1 MTKSEIK
8 PHLGHFGEIAY
19 NSSPSPGSFHGFISE
34 IKGSTIIFRKLE
46 GNPITIKIDAIQS
59 FIPKLDPK
67 LKYTTEL

>member
-1 MTKSEIK
+1 MTKQEIK
-8 PHLGHFGEIAY
+8 PYLGQFGEIAY
-19 NSSPSPGSFHGFISE
+19 NSSPSPGAFHGFISE
-34 IKGSTIIFRKLE
+34 IKHSTIIFRRLH

>member
-1 MTKSEIK
+1 MTRKQIQS
-8 PHLGHFGEIAY
+8 HLGHFGEITY
-19 NSSPSPGSFHGFISE
+19 NSSPSPGAFHGFISE
-34 IKGSTIIFRKLE
+34 IKGSTIIFRRLH